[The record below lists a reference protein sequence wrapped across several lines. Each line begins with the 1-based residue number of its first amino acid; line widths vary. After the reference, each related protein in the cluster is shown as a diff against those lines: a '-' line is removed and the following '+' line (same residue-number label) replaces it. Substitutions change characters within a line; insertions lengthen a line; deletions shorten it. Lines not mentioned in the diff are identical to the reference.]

1 MELIPLKTPLIKPKD
16 DLLEIFEIAL
26 KKARK
31 TPCDG
36 DIWVISSKVV
46 ALAQNRVVQLS
57 NQLTEADISKKEA
70 DIWLGGKPYPFA
82 VKDGIL
88 TPRAGIDASNIET
101 GKRILWPKNSWK
113 VAEDLRK
120 AVMKRWKLKQF
131 GVEIID
137 STCHP
142 LRWGVIG
149 IALGW
154 SGFEGVEDFRNRKDL
169 FGNRLKVTRKAVAD
183 QLASA
188 ASLLMGEANESTPF
202 VLVRNAPVKFVAK
215 TVKPQKFQPK
225 DCLFAPIYNS
235 KFRKLKI

>member
-46 ALAQNRVVQLS
+46 ALSQNRVVKLD
-57 NQLTEADISKKEA
+57 NQLTEAKLAQKEA

-88 TPRAGIDASNIET
+88 TPRAGIDASNIEA

-113 VAEDLRK
+113 VAEILRK
-120 AVMKRWKLKQF
+120 AVMQQWKLKRF

-142 LRWGVIG
+142 LRFGVIG

-169 FGNRLKVTRKAVAD
+169 FGNKLKVTRKAVAD

-188 ASLLMGEANESTPF
+188 ASLITGEAAESTPF
-202 VLVRNAPVKFVAK
+202 VLVRNSPVKFITK
-215 TVKPQKFQPK
+215 TVKPRKFQPK

>member
-31 TPCDG
+31 IPCDD

-46 ALAQNRVVQLS
+46 ALMQNRVVTLS

-88 TPRAGIDASNIET
+88 TPRAGIDASNIEA

-113 VAEDLRK
+113 VAEILRK
-120 AVMKRWKLKQF
+120 AVMQRWKLKNF

-169 FGNRLKVTRKAVAD
+169 FGNNLKVTRKAVAD

-188 ASLLMGEANESTPF
+188 ASLITGEAAESTPF
-202 VLVRNAPVKFVAK
+202 VLVRNAPVKFTTK
-215 TVKPQKFQPK
+215 TVKPRKFQPK

-235 KFRKLKI
+235 KFRNLKI

>member
-16 DLLEIFEIAL
+16 NLLEIFEIAL

-46 ALAQNRVVQLS
+46 ALMQNRIVTLS
-57 NQLTEADISKKEA
+57 NQLTEADLSKKEA

-88 TPRAGIDASNIET
+88 TPRAGIDASNIEA

-120 AVMKRWKLKQF
+120 AVMQKLKLKQF

-137 STCHP
+137 SICHP
-142 LRWGVIG
+142 LRFGVIG
-149 IALGW
+149 IALSW

-169 FGNRLKVTRKAVAD
+169 FGNKLKVTRKAVAD

-188 ASLLMGEANESTPF
+188 ASLITGEAAESTPF
-202 VLVRNAPVKFVAK
+202 VLVRNAPVKFTTK
-215 TVKPQKFQPK
+215 TVKPRKFQPK

-235 KFRKLKI
+235 KFRNLKI